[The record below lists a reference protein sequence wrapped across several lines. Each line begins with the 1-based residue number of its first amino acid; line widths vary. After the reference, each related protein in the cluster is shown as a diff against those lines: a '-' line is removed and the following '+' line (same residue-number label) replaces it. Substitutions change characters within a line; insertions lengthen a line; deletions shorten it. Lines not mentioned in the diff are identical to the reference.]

1 MEALTET
8 DRFILE
14 QTRGSLEEGERVL
27 VCAYLTA
34 PIKSG
39 GVGAFVEA
47 ASAEAA
53 FAALTDRALLLVRTR
68 IGAVRPLL
76 ENHGVTRVN
85 QREILGVHL
94 DTTVVFE
101 LADGRMLEYRS
112 TPSDAHVSTQ
122 REFFERLR
130 GTFGR
135 SERAEA
141 EVTRRQRLRWVAT
154 GIGLA
159 LAAAYVAYRLVIR

>member
-1 MEALTET
+1 VDPRTET

-14 QTRGSLEEGERVL
+14 QTHGVLVGGERVM

-47 ASAEAA
+47 AKAEAA

-68 IGAVRPLL
+68 VGAVRPLL
-76 ENHGVTRVN
+76 ENHGVTRLDHG
-85 QREILGVHL
+85 EILGVHL
-94 DTTVVFE
+94 GTTVVFE
-101 LADGRMLEYRS
+101 LADGRMLEFRND
-112 TPSDAHVSTQ
+112 PSDEHVSTQ
-122 REFFERLR
+122 REFFERLH
-130 GTFGR
+130 GTFGTSKR
-135 SERAEA
+135 AAAKATRERE
-141 EVTRRQRLRWVAT
+141 LHWVAT

-159 LAAAYVAYRLVIR
+159 LAAAYVAYRLMAE